1 MASDLGAGGPGKGD
15 ARPDESGLHR
25 EGSVKRARPSVK
37 ADLTPEEPIIRT
49 VPPPISPAT
58 PRLDFSPSGTS
69 NITSTSAQ
77 ANPQAPTL
85 PIRSTLRPRP
95 PTILIPGL
103 GSGSLAQW
111 TQRQGNSFWQPDPRH
126 QPSELTAGRGPPPP
140 RPPRPTFV
148 PLLHPQGSQGVP
160 KASSQQE
167 EAFPPPVPPK
177 SEEGKPSKSSGDDGT
192 RTSDG
197 LGGTATE
204 VSSIGMPDFPLPVVP
219 STPSPPMR
227 RGANLGPPPSA
238 RKGASMYYSQ
248 NSYVS
253 PIPEEMPEG
262 HSSYASDQVVPS
274 SWGDGPPSYYMGED
288 NEEAGGIK
296 APSMSPGG
304 QDPNLATDSQDSAG
318 YRNPSRRSKGSSKE
332 VFGSHVLGYQ
342 EAYSP
347 AALSPI
353 SAANSDTSN
362 SRLWPAG
369 GVSESGSPVDQP
381 VNHPQ
386 DVDGPRPKY
395 LAPPREVSPAFNTP
409 ISPVSRSQ
417 TPFNTPFSPVSRSQT
432 PVGSKGK
439 NVIRTPET
447 RDPFNT
453 EATVSPLTF
462 TDPSTAEREQKRPPG
477 LNLTPPK
484 SGDVR
489 SSQTSLP
496 ELIRRA
502 TKLASNLDRT
512 RTASRVGAWDG
523 IRGNEKSARGDDSHS
538 ISDILAA
545 FPSPSSSTPT
555 VERQSPRRTSPVG
568 KSSLSNVHGQTNQP
582 RMRAVPEKRQRRRC
596 CGMPL
601 WVFALLCLVLLLLI
615 TAAVIIPV
623 TLIVLPKQRG
633 DKAPTLT
640 SCIQDFPCGNGGT
653 NLLIKKSCRCV
664 CANGFTGSSCNATA
678 PGGCI
683 TADFKAEQSGVIYR
697 NATMGSG
704 IPRLLFQAFSNFS
717 IPLETSSL
725 LSLFSSMNLSCAD
738 ENQLITFND
747 RSRRRSLSLQFAIP
761 ELLNPVVRPE
771 RGPSVHSPHTAT
783 LPPRLMPTLLPR
795 DDDPPSPLE
804 PFFGDDSD
812 TNVVTSNDIILAGP
826 TGVVVP
832 SPSSTATGPESFR
845 SASATPRVPQQA
857 FDFARVA
864 VLFVLQEASLNDAV
878 VARDRLSEAL
888 KNVQMYNSTP
898 VNAGRSMEV
907 DFGKM
912 SFNFGNGSI
921 FGGRTTGA

>member
-1 MASDLGAGGPGKGD
+1 MASDLGAGESDKD
-15 ARPDESGLHR
+15 DQRPDESGLHR
-25 EGSVKRARPSVK
+25 EGSVKRARQSVK
-37 ADLTPEEPIIRT
+37 SDLTPEQPILGT

-58 PRLDFSPSGTS
+58 PRPELPPSGTS
-69 NITSTSAQ
+69 NITSTSSE
-77 ANPQAPTL
+77 ANPQVPTL

-111 TQRQGNSFWQPDPRH
+111 TQRQGNSFWQPDIQH
-126 QPSELTAGRGPPPP
+126 QPSERTVGRGAPPP
-140 RPPRPTFV
+140 RPPRPAFV
-148 PLLHPQGSQGVP
+148 PLLNPQGSHGVQT
-160 KASSQQE
+160 ASSHQE
-167 EAFPPPVPPK
+167 QASPPPIPPK
-177 SEEGKPSKSSGDDGT
+177 NEEGKASTPSGDDGA

-197 LGGTATE
+197 SSGIATE
-204 VSSIGMPDFPLPVVP
+204 VPPVRIPEFPLPAVP
-219 STPSPPMR
+219 LSPSPPMR
-227 RGANLGPPPSA
+227 RGASLGPPPSA

-274 SWGDGPPSYYMGED
+274 SWGDGPPSYYMGDD

-296 APSMSPGG
+296 APSMSPEG
-304 QDPNLATDSQDSAG
+304 QDLNLPTDPQDSAG

-332 VFGSHVLGYQ
+332 VFGSHMLGYQ
-342 EAYSP
+342 EPYSP
-347 AALSPI
+347 AGLSPI
-353 SAANSDTSN
+353 SAVNSETSN
-362 SRLWPAG
+362 SRLWPTG
-369 GVSESGSPVDQP
+369 GVSDSGSPVDQP

-386 DVDGPRPKY
+386 DADGLRPKY
-395 LAPPREVSPAFNTP
+395 LAPPSGV
-409 ISPVSRSQ
+409 SPVSPNPTS
-417 TPFNTPFSPVSRSQT
+417 PAFNTPFSPVSRSQT
-432 PVGSKGK
+432 PAGSKAKHAFG
-439 NVIRTPET
+439 TPET

-453 EATVSPLTF
+453 QATASPLTS
-462 TDPSTAEREQKRPPG
+462 TSPSSGERGQKRPPG
-477 LNLTPPK
+477 LTLTPPK
-484 SGDVR
+484 TGEVR
-489 SSQTSLP
+489 SSQSSLP

-523 IRGNEKSARGDDSHS
+523 IRGNEKSARGDDAHS

-555 VERQSPRRTSPVG
+555 VERQSQRRTSPVG
-568 KSSLSNVHGQTNQP
+568 KSSLSNVHGRTNQP
-582 RMRAVPEKRQRRRC
+582 RMRSDPEKRQRRRC

-653 NLLIKKSCRCV
+653 NLLIKKTCRCV
-664 CANGFTGSSCNATA
+664 CSNGFTGSSCKATA

-697 NATMGSG
+697 NATLGSG

-738 ENQLITFND
+738 ENRLITFND
-747 RSRRRSLSLQFAIP
+747 RSRRRSLPLQFAIP
-761 ELLNPVVRPE
+761 ELSNPNVRPE
-771 RGPSVHSPHTAT
+771 RGPSVLSPHSTT
-783 LPPRLMPTLLPR
+783 PPPRLMPTLLPR
-795 DDDPPSPLE
+795 DDDSKSPLE
-804 PFFGDDSD
+804 LAFFGDDSD
-812 TNVVTSNDIILAGP
+812 TSVVTSNDIILAGP
-826 TGVVVP
+826 TSVVIP
-832 SPSSTATGPESFR
+832 SPSSTATSPEVSR
-845 SASATPRVPQQA
+845 SASATPRIPQKA

-864 VLFVLQEASLNDAV
+864 VLFILQEASLNDAM

-888 KNVQMYNSTP
+888 KNAQMYNSTP
-898 VNAGRSMEV
+898 VNAGQSMEV

-912 SFNFGNGSI
+912 TFSFGNGTI
-921 FGGRTTGA
+921 FGGRSIDG

>member
-1 MASDLGAGGPGKGD
+1 MASDLGAGEPGKD
-15 ARPDESGLHR
+15 SQKPDESALHQ
-25 EGSVKRARPSVK
+25 EGSVKRARQSVT
-37 ADLTPEEPIIRT
+37 ADLTPEQPIIGT
-49 VPPPISPAT
+49 VPPPIITAT
-58 PRLDFSPSGTS
+58 PGSEVAASSPSNISS
-69 NITSTSAQ
+69 NSPE

-85 PIRSTLRPRP
+85 PTRSTLRPRP

-111 TQRQGNSFWQPDPRH
+111 TQRQGNSFWQPETQHPTPER
-126 QPSELTAGRGPPPP
+126 TTGRGPPPP
-140 RPPRPTFV
+140 RPPRPTVV
-148 PLLHPQGSQGVP
+148 PLLNPQGSHGVQ
-160 KASSQQE
+160 KASSQPEQ
-167 EAFPPPVPPK
+167 ATPPPIPPK
-177 SEEGKPSKSSGDDGT
+177 NEEGKPSTSSGDDGA

-197 LGGTATE
+197 SSRTATE
-204 VSSIGMPDFPLPVVP
+204 VAPIVIPEFPLPAVP
-219 STPSPPMR
+219 SSPSPPMR

-274 SWGDGPPSYYMGED
+274 SWGDGPPSYYMGDD
-288 NEEAGGIK
+288 NEDSSGIK
-296 APSMSPGG
+296 APAMSASR
-304 QDPNLATDSQDSAG
+304 QDPNLPTDAQDSAG

-332 VFGSHVLGYQ
+332 VFGSHMLGYQ
-342 EAYSP
+342 EPYSP
-347 AALSPI
+347 AGLSPI
-353 SAANSDTSN
+353 SAVNSETSN
-362 SRLWPAG
+362 SRLWPTG
-369 GVSESGSPVDQP
+369 GVSDSGSPVDDQ

-386 DVDGPRPKY
+386 NVDGPRPKY
-395 LAPPREVSPAFNTP
+395 LAPPSGV
-409 ISPVSRSQ
+409 SPVSPNPTS
-417 TPFNTPFSPVSRSQT
+417 PAFNTPFSPVSQSQT
-432 PVGSKGK
+432 PAGSKGK
-439 NVIRTPET
+439 HAFGTPET

-453 EATVSPLTF
+453 QATASPLTS
-462 TDPSTAEREQKRPPG
+462 TSPSTGEREPKRPPG

-484 SGDVR
+484 TSEVR
-489 SSQTSLP
+489 SSQSSLP

-502 TKLASNLDRT
+502 TRLASNLDRIRAT
-512 RTASRVGAWDG
+512 SRVGPWDG
-523 IRGNEKSARGDDSHS
+523 FRGNEKSARGDDSHS

-555 VERQSPRRTSPVG
+555 VERQSQRRTSPVG
-568 KSSLSNVHGQTNQP
+568 KSSLSNVHGRTYQP
-582 RMRAVPEKRQRRRC
+582 RTRADPEKRQRRRC

-653 NLLIKKSCRCV
+653 NLLIRKNCRCV
-664 CANGFTGSSCNATA
+664 CSNGFTGSSCNATA
-678 PGGCI
+678 PTGCI

-697 NATMGSG
+697 NATLGSG

-738 ENQLITFND
+738 ENQLVTFND
-747 RSRRRSLSLQFAIP
+747 QSRRRSLPLQFAIP
-761 ELLNPVVRPE
+761 ELLNPDVRPE
-771 RGPSVHSPHTAT
+771 RGPSGLSPHTT
-783 LPPRLMPTLLPR
+783 TPPPRLMPTLLPR
-795 DDDPPSPLE
+795 DDDSPSPLE
-804 PFFGDDSD
+804 LAFFSDDSD
-812 TNVVTSNDIILAGP
+812 TTVVTSNDIILAGP
-826 TGVVVP
+826 TSAVVP
-832 SPSSTATGPESFR
+832 SPSSTTTSSQIFI

-864 VLFVLQEASLNDAV
+864 VLFILQEGTLNDAV

-888 KNVQMYNSTP
+888 KNAQMYNSTP
-898 VNAGRSMEV
+898 VNAGQSIEV
-907 DFGKM
+907 DFGKLTF
-912 SFNFGNGSI
+912 SFGNGST
-921 FGGRTTGA
+921 FGGRILDK